1 MTPEQFEALLH
12 RTAEILTDN
21 LRASTIYHGP
31 EEFQQ
36 GVLDMLRVAARDC
49 RVTVEPTFHPHAF
62 PDIRVNGFGVE
73 AKYTK
78 RDTWS
83 AVGNSVFESMRD
95 PAVFSIY
102 VMFGKTGGTAE
113 ARWGRYEDCVKHVRV
128 SNAPRFVVDMEND
141 ESSLFEQFD
150 IGYDDF
156 ALLDDDG
163 KMTHIRN
170 YWRDRLNP
178 GEHLWWLEP
187 THTLPLNVRLY
198 MHLPQDE
205 KRRLRAEAALLCPQI
220 CKGSRARRKYEDAAV
235 YLLTY
240 HGVFCPQARD
250 LFSAG
255 SVALR
260 VDDTRGG
267 NYILRAL
274 RDIEQLMRDAAQ
286 RLDNELF
293 VEYWGTGCEPE
304 DRIMRWLQK
313 ADSYASDW
321 TPSAEL
327 FLEQNENR

>member
-1 MTPEQFEALLH
+1 MTPEQFEALLD

-21 LRASTIYHGP
+21 LRESRIYHGP
-31 EEFQQ
+31 KEFEQ
-36 GVLDMLRVAARDC
+36 GVLDKLRVAARDC
-49 RVTVEPTFHPHAF
+49 QVTVEPTFHPHAF
-62 PDIRVNGFGVE
+62 PDIRANGFGVE

-78 RDTWS
+78 RDTWN

-95 PAVFSIY
+95 PTVSSIY

-113 ARWGRYEDCVKHVRV
+113 ARWGRYEACVKHVRV

-141 ESSLFEQFD
+141 EPSLFEQFD

-156 ALLDDDG
+156 ARLDDDG
-163 KMTHIRN
+163 KMTRVRD
-170 YWRDRLNP
+170 YWRHRLNP

-198 MHLPQDE
+198 MHLPQNE

-260 VDDTRGG
+260 TDDTRGG

-274 RDIEQLMRDAAQ
+274 LDIEELMSDAAK
-286 RLDNELF
+286 RLDNALF
-293 VEYWGTGCEPE
+293 EEYWGVGCEPE
-304 DRIMRWLQK
+304 NRIMRWLQR
-313 ADSYASDW
+313 ADNYASDW
-321 TPSAEL
+321 IPSNHL
-327 FLEQNENR
+327 FLSSSENR